1 MRLVVSGVSLAIFLY
16 MLLMLGRALFG
27 WIMFLSPEWRPRG
40 ASLVIVEACYAAT
53 DPPIH
58 LLRRVL
64 PPIRV
69 GHARVDLALPALF
82 LACYLV
88 LYLLQFAPGG

>member
-1 MRLVVSGVSLAIFLY
+1 MRLVVSGVSLAVVLY
-16 MLLMLGRALFG
+16 ILLILGRVLFG
-27 WIMFLSPEWRPRG
+27 WIMYFSPDWKPRR
-40 ASLVIVEACYAAT
+40 ASLVIVEACYVAT
-53 DPPIH
+53 DPPIRV
-58 LLRRVL
+58 LRRVL